1 MTPITLSHGTVSRL
15 LVWRTASPAHADF
28 GGVSS
33 GAAPVVVRLDIVPL
47 PPSSSA
53 LNVTGCRLGG
63 FLLDVISGVEIT
75 LLEGCTPH

>member
-28 GGVSS
+28 AGLRSLAVL
-33 GAAPVVVRLDIVPL
+33 VIVRLVVVPL
-47 PPSSSA
+47 PPSSST
-53 LNVTGCRLGG
+53 LNVTGCLLGG